1 MKERPSG
8 RKRQAASPGRGEE
21 PKSCEKLEQQP
32 INPRPGTAAT
42 LPHTFL
48 QVRHRPW
55 GWGARA
61 QWRAAPTATAP
72 GGGRDRLE
80 PVRTGNTARESTP
93 HKGRRLTASISL
105 RRAGVG
111 CGERASPPHPH
122 PRAHWPR
129 LYLSRLASP
138 WFLVAAVALAPWK
151 ACLETPGA
159 IVFSKSS
166 ALATSAPRSRAN

>member
-111 CGERASPPHPH
+111 CGERASPPTPI
-122 PRAHWPR
+122 PGLTGRGYTYPAWP
-129 LYLSRLASP
+129 LPGFLSPQSL
-138 WFLVAAVALAPWK
+138 
-151 ACLETPGA
+151 
-159 IVFSKSS
+159 
-166 ALATSAPRSRAN
+166 